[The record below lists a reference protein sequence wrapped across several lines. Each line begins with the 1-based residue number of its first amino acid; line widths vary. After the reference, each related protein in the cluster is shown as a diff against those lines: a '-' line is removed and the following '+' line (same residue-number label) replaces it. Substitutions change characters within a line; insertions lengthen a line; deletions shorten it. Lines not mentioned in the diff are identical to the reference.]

1 MLEHIGQQNLNK
13 IIGKVVM
20 GEDFQKYSF
29 EEELEAIIARMNGDS
44 SLDEKLIMFNQGKK
58 YGQAVFLAGGAGSGK
73 GFATKNFMEGEK
85 FKIRDVDEW
94 KKAFMAISKLQ
105 RDSTDWEGN
114 INSKYFDSKGRLLGD
129 LDLKNPEHVFALHMA
144 VKKIGV
150 KNKSLNLLLQDL
162 NKRHLPNILFDI
174 TLKETED
181 ITEVIPKLTRAGYE
195 ARNTHLVWVLA
206 NYHVAVKANAERERV
221 VPDDILLQTHEGA
234 ANTMYSLIRSKGVP
248 GLNGGVHVILA
259 NRENT
264 VFWQRSDGSKTSTI
278 KEFTYLTIKPEGKDW
293 NDQEEVNQQ
302 VLDWIKDNVP
312 RSDATKGLWSD
323 PPTVPDTDYPDDDEF
338 GDMETATGA
347 WKTDQSED
355 DQG

>member
-1 MLEHIGQQNLNK
+1 MLSREFSKL
-13 IIGKVVM
+13 VETSADVM
-20 GEDFQKYSF
+20 LDRSQHFKATMD
-29 EEELEAIIARMNGDS
+29 LVIAHMNGNQQQI
-44 SLDEKLIMFNQGKK
+44 DEKLIQFNQGKK

-94 KKAFMAISKLQ
+94 KKAFMAISRIQK
-105 RDSTDWEGN
+105 DSTDWEGN
-114 INSKYFDSKGRLLGD
+114 INPKYMDKKGRLLGD

-150 KNKSLNLLLQDL
+150 KDKSLKLLLQDL

-181 ITEVIPKLTRAGYE
+181 ITEVIPKLTGVGYE
-195 ARNTHLVWVLA
+195 ARNIHLVWVLA

-234 ANTMYSLIRSKGVP
+234 ANTMYGLIKSKGVP
-248 GLNGGVHVILA
+248 SLGGGVHVILA

-264 VFWQRSDGSKTSTI
+264 IFWERPDGTKTSTI
-278 KEFTYLTIKPEGKDW
+278 KDFTYLTLKPEGKGW
-293 NDQEEVNQQ
+293 NDQGEVNQQ

-312 RSDATKGLWSD
+312 RSDATKGLWSN
-323 PPTVPDTDYPDDDEF
+323 PPKVVGIDYPKDKDDV
-338 GDMETATGA
+338 GDMETTRGD
-347 WKTDQSED
+347 WQRG
-355 DQG
+355 QN